1 MLRIMIVRYP
11 GKQNFTSFYCVSSK
25 MQQMIS
31 QRVLLTWTKILYTC
45 MMVIIMIME
54 HREPRP
60 HAGFTENVEFEWRY
74 KRIWKGIKLKFLCS
88 LTTFCF
94 PFFVWIGPCLNYFS
108 RMRIVFGLPSHTSYA
123 RKSKSLKLQLYYIW
137 LFWKFIIC
145 YQKPWATGLRWKCY
159 GATFYLFQNML
170 LQS

>member
-1 MLRIMIVRYP
+1 
-11 GKQNFTSFYCVSSK
+11 

-31 QRVLLTWTKILYTC
+31 QRVLLTCTKILYTC

-54 HREPRP
+54 PREPRP

-74 KRIWKGIKLKFLCS
+74 KRIWKGINLKFLCS

-108 RMRIVFGLPSHTSYA
+108 RMRIVFGFPSHTSYA
-123 RKSKSLKLQLYYIW
+123 TNVNHLNCSYFIYDCLRKSYHNIKSINIW
-137 LFWKFIIC
+137 NLML
-145 YQKPWATGLRWKCY
+145 GR
-159 GATFYLFQNML
+159 FYWNKRNVLWILNNV
-170 LQS
+170 